1 MSEYIKLVNNKITFS
16 SIPKTPS
23 TVPTE
28 DYEVANKKYIDDL
41 LSSGI
46 TDKTRHINLTP
57 AGAIVPA
64 TNGAEQAQVNGTNFS
79 YFVLNFDKAT
89 DEKAYWFFI
98 VPEKYDGGN
107 VVFNVWCKTT
117 VTTGN
122 VMWVIKTVDVA
133 DGATFD
139 TALSTSITFSAK
151 TVDGTAGDAF
161 VASKTADPG
170 WTAGRLAIVE
180 LSRDADNASDTADAD
195 VSMLMIEINYEVV

>member
-1 MSEYIKLVNNKITFS
+1 MNEYIKLVNGKLVFS

-23 TVPTE
+23 TAPTE
-28 DYEVANKKYIDDL
+28 DYEMANKKYVDDQ
-41 LSSGI
+41 LSEGI

-79 YFVLNFDKAT
+79 YFVLNFDKTT
-89 DEKAYWFFI
+89 DEKAYWMFK

-107 VVFNVWCKTT
+107 VVFNVLCKTS
-117 VTTGN
+117 VTTGD
-122 VMWVIKTVDVA
+122 VMWVIKTVDIA

-139 TALSTSITFSAK
+139 TALSTSIAFSAK

-161 VASKTADPG
+161 VASKTADPS
-170 WTAGRLAIVE
+170 WTAGRYAIIE

-195 VSMLMIEINYEVV
+195 ISVLMVDIEYEVV